1 MKSRAIALGASV
13 VALTLANGGQAVAG
27 GIEDLGGNLKVQTE
41 TSVSGPAGSSAEVE
55 GGLKVPAKVPVK
67 VPSKGSVEDVTR
79 RPAHPTATV
88 EAKQRSGNDRSEVVL
103 GLDSNGV
110 SAYVDQRRKGQ
121 FELEAEGQASPRRAE
136 SSVTGFS
143 RRAGKA
149 GGQASGKAGVHAP
162 KVKHGSTARS
172 IRKHSRP
179 ITGSETLSTPGGD
192 HKSPTPLQAIGREVG
207 NPIELSLAGWLIALT
222 AAGGLAAS
230 RMVRRLQ
237 RTS

>member
-13 VALTLANGGQAVAG
+13 IALTLANGGQAVASG
-27 GIEDLGGNLKVQTE
+27 VGDLGGNLKVQTE
-41 TSVSGPAGSSAEVE
+41 ASVSGPAGTSAEVE
-55 GGLKVPAKVPVK
+55 GALKVPAKVPAK

-79 RPAHPTATV
+79 RPDRPNATV
-88 EAKQRSGNDRSEVVL
+88 EAKQRSGHDRSEVVL
-103 GLDSNGV
+103 GLDSDGV

-121 FELEAEGQASPRRAE
+121 FELEAAGQAGPRHAE

-149 GGQASGKAGVHAP
+149 GGQARVHAP
-162 KVKHGSTARS
+162 KVKRAATERS
-172 IRKHSRP
+172 IRKHSRK
-179 ITGSETLSTPGGD
+179 IARNEALSTPGGRD
-192 HKSPTPLQAIGREVG
+192 KAPTPLQAIGREVG
-207 NPIELSLAGWLIALT
+207 NPIQLSLAGWLIALT

-230 RMVRRLQ
+230 RMVRRLH

>member
-41 TSVSGPAGSSAEVE
+41 TSVSGPAGSSAEV
-55 GGLKVPAKVPVK
+55 GGTVKVPVK

-79 RPAHPTATV
+79 RPAAPKATV

-121 FELEAEGQASPRRAE
+121 FELEAEGQASPRHAE

-149 GGQASGKAGVHAP
+149 GGEARVHAP
-162 KVKHGSTARS
+162 KGKHGSTARS

-179 ITGSETLSTPGGD
+179 VTGGEALSTPGGH

-230 RMVRRLQ
+230 RLVRRLQ

>member
-27 GIEDLGGNLKVQTE
+27 GIEDLGGNLEVQTE
-41 TSVSGPAGSSAEVE
+41 TSVSGPAGSTAEVE

-103 GLDSNGV
+103 GLDSSGV

-149 GGQASGKAGVHAP
+149 SGKAGVRAP

-179 ITGSETLSTPGGD
+179 ITGGETLSTPGGG

>member
-41 TSVSGPAGSSAEVE
+41 TSVSGPAGSTEVE
-55 GGLKVPAKVPVK
+55 GGLRCLSRCPSRSRPRARSRTSRGVPP
-67 VPSKGSVEDVTR
+67 
-79 RPAHPTATV
+79 HPNATV

-149 GGQASGKAGVHAP
+149 SGEARVHAP

-179 ITGSETLSTPGGD
+179 VTGGEALSTPGGG